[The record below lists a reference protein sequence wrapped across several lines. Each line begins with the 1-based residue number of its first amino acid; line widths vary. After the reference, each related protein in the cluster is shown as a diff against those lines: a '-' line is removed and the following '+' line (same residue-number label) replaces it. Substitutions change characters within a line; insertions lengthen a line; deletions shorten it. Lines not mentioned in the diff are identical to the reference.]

1 MKQMKKLFVLF
12 VCMLVFC
19 ACADTE
25 QKMQK
30 TVEDTADKVE
40 DRVEDTL
47 DSGERSMDDL
57 MNYLNE
63 AQIGIEQ
70 EEVIEDIPFAA
81 YEGRSFMI
89 NGNRVYL
96 YRINKNDGDMQMILQ
111 QLQEDGMVSVE
122 RNGQK
127 MKYQGK
133 LSNDYLL
140 LFDPGVD
147 TGTLVDTL
155 QRYPA

>member
-12 VCMLVFC
+12 ACILAFC

-25 QKMQK
+25 QKVEK

-40 DRVEDTL
+40 DRVEDIL
-47 DSGERSMDDL
+47 DSGEKTIDDL
-57 MNYLNE
+57 MLYLDE
-63 AQIGIEQ
+63 AKIGIEQ

-96 YRINKNDGDMQMILQ
+96 YRINKNDADMQLILQ
-111 QLQEDGMVSVE
+111 QLQEDGMVNVE

-127 MKYQGK
+127 MKYQGL
-133 LSNDYLL
+133 LSDDYLL

-147 TGTLVDTL
+147 TGALVDTL
-155 QRYPA
+155 QQYSS